1 MNTKQKLIMVVDDES
16 EIRNIIKEILIEEGY
31 TTLTA
36 GSAEEAKRLLAEYKP
51 DLVFLDIWMPDQDG
65 IELLKEWS
73 SDQTKNFPVIM
84 ISGHAT
90 IETAIEATKLGATDF
105 IEKPISIEKL
115 FNTINSA
122 FSETA
127 QEQEE
132 EDILTYIIKH
142 SKKFSD
148 IFKATITEEIKQTM
162 VFLLGEDGT
171 GKEGWAKYLHFR
183 KHRNYT
189 NFYVMQLNLLAVD
202 QKEPS
207 NFFDELDASL
217 NKLNEAEI
225 LIEGI
230 HLLDPAFQE
239 EAIKAI
245 KKNKDNGLSFY
256 ISLNDEEIM
265 SSFSFIQFQSVNIPS
280 LRRYLHDVPE
290 LLDICVQYFNKKEG
304 LAYRRFSLASQNM
317 LTKYPWPGNLKQ
329 LIDMV
334 HALLGRKDKEIINVE
349 EIEETLTLQGPKGNL
364 LIESNIMTLNMKQAR
379 RQFEKAFLT
388 RQLELVGGKISELS
402 RRVDMERTNLY
413 RKLQSLGIEYK
424 KKKQ

>member
-1 MNTKQKLIMVVDDES
+1 MVVDDES

-36 GSAEEAKRLLAEYKP
+36 ASAEDANRLLVEHRP

-115 FNTINSA
+115 FNTIDSV
-122 FSETA
+122 FLEEA
-127 QEQEE
+127 QE
-132 EDILTYIIKH
+132 EDILTYIIKQN
-142 SKKFSD
+142 KKFSD
-148 IFKATITEEIKQTM
+148 IFKATIAEEINQTM

-171 GKEGWAKYLHFR
+171 EKEGWAKYLHFR

-202 QKEPS
+202 HKEPN
-207 NFFDELDASL
+207 NFFHELDANL

-225 LIEGI
+225 FIEGI
-230 HLLDPAFQE
+230 HLLDASFQD

-245 KKNKDNGLSFY
+245 KNNKNKGLSFY
-256 ISLNDEEIM
+256 ISLNDEEMM
-265 SSFSFIQFQSVNIPS
+265 SRFSFVQSQSVNIPP

-290 LLDICVQYFNKKEG
+290 LLDLCVEYFNKKED
-304 LAYRRFSLASQNM
+304 LAYRRFSLAAQNM
-317 LTKYPWPGNLKQ
+317 LTKYPWPGNIKQ

-334 HALLGRKDKEIINVE
+334 HALLARKDKEIINVE

-364 LIESNIMTLNMKQAR
+364 LIESNIMTLSMKEAR
-379 RQFEKAFLT
+379 RQFERAFLV

-402 RRVDMERTNLY
+402 RRVEMERTNLY

-424 KKKQ
+424 KKK

>member
-36 GSAEEAKRLLAEYKP
+36 ASAEDANRLLVEHRP

-73 SDQTKNFPVIM
+73 LDQTKNFPVIM

-115 FNTINSA
+115 FNTIDSV
-122 FSETA
+122 FLEEA
-127 QEQEE
+127 QE
-132 EDILTYIIKH
+132 EDILTYIIKQN
-142 SKKFSD
+142 KKFSD
-148 IFKATITEEIKQTM
+148 IFKATIAEEINQTM

-171 GKEGWAKYLHFR
+171 EKEGWAKYLHFR

-202 QKEPS
+202 HKEPN

-225 LIEGI
+225 FIEGI
-230 HLLDPAFQE
+230 HLLDASFQD

-245 KKNKDNGLSFY
+245 KNNKDKGLSFY
-256 ISLNDEEIM
+256 ISLNDEEMM
-265 SSFSFIQFQSVNIPS
+265 SRFSFVQFQSVNIPP

-290 LLDICVQYFNKKEG
+290 LLDLCVEYFNKKED
-304 LAYRRFSLASQNM
+304 LAYRRFSLAAQNM

-334 HALLGRKDKEIINVE
+334 HALLARKDKEIINVE

-364 LIESNIMTLNMKQAR
+364 LIESNIMTLNMKEAR
-379 RQFEKAFLT
+379 RQFERAFLV

-402 RRVDMERTNLY
+402 RRVEMERTNLY

-424 KKKQ
+424 KKK

>member
-1 MNTKQKLIMVVDDES
+1 MVVDDES
-16 EIRNIIKEILIEEGY
+16 EIRNIIKEILAEEGY
-31 TTLTA
+31 KTLTA
-36 GSAEEAKRLLAEYKP
+36 ASAEEAKRLLDEHRP

-115 FNTINSA
+115 FNTIHSV
-122 FSETA
+122 FLEKT
-127 QEQEE
+127 QEQE

-162 VFLLGEDGT
+162 VFLLGEDGSE
-171 GKEGWAKYLHFR
+171 KEGWAKYLHFR

-202 QKEPS
+202 HKEPN
-207 NFFDELDASL
+207 NFFEELDASL
-217 NKLNEAEI
+217 DRLRESEI
-225 LIEGI
+225 FIEGM
-230 HLLDPAFQE
+230 HLLDAAFQD
-239 EAIKAI
+239 EAINAI
-245 KKNKDNGLSFY
+245 KKNKDNSLSFY
-256 ISLNDEEIM
+256 LSLNDEEMI
-265 SSFSFIQFQSVNIPS
+265 SRFSFMQSQSVNIPP

-290 LLDICVQYFNKKEG
+290 LLDLCVEFFNKNED
-304 LAYRRFSLASQNM
+304 LAYRRFSLAAQNM
-317 LTKYPWPGNLKQ
+317 LTKYPWPGNIKQ

-334 HALLGRKDKEIINVE
+334 HALLARKDKEIINVE

-364 LIESNIMTLNMKQAR
+364 LIESNIMTLSMKEAR
-379 RQFEKAFLT
+379 RQFEKAFLV

-402 RRVDMERTNLY
+402 RRVEMERTNLY

-424 KKKQ
+424 KKK

>member
-31 TTLTA
+31 ATLTA
-36 GSAEEAKRLLAEYKP
+36 ASAEDANRLLIEHRP

-73 SDQTKNFPVIM
+73 LDQTKTFPVIM

-115 FNTINSA
+115 FNTIDSV
-122 FSETA
+122 FLEEA
-127 QEQEE
+127 QE
-132 EDILTYIIKH
+132 EDILTYIIKQN
-142 SKKFSD
+142 KKFSD
-148 IFKATITEEIKQTM
+148 IFKATIAEEINQTM

-171 GKEGWAKYLHFR
+171 EKEGWAKYLHFR

-202 QKEPS
+202 HKEPN

-225 LIEGI
+225 FIEGI
-230 HLLDPAFQE
+230 HLLAPSFQD

-245 KKNKDNGLSFY
+245 KNNKNKGLSFY
-256 ISLNDEEIM
+256 ISLNDEEMM
-265 SSFSFIQFQSVNIPS
+265 SRFSFVQSQSVNIPP

-290 LLDICVQYFNKKEG
+290 LLDLCVEYFNKKED
-304 LAYRRFSLASQNM
+304 LAYRRFSLAAQNM

-334 HALLGRKDKEIINVE
+334 HALLARKDKEIINVE

-364 LIESNIMTLNMKQAR
+364 LIESNIMTLNMKEAR
-379 RQFEKAFLT
+379 RQFERAFLV

-402 RRVDMERTNLY
+402 RRVEMERTNLY

-424 KKKQ
+424 KKK

>member
-16 EIRNIIKEILIEEGY
+16 EIRNIIKEILVEEGY
-31 TTLTA
+31 KTLTA
-36 GSAEEAKRLLAEYKP
+36 ASAEEAKRLLDEHRP

-115 FNTINSA
+115 FNTIDSV
-122 FSETA
+122 FSERD
-127 QEQEE
+127 QGQE

-162 VFLLGEDGT
+162 VFLLGEDGSE
-171 GKEGWAKYLHFR
+171 KEGWAKYLHFR

-202 QKEPS
+202 HKEPNS
-207 NFFDELDASL
+207 FFEDLDASL
-217 NKLNEAEI
+217 DKLRESEI
-225 LIEGI
+225 FIEGM
-230 HLLDPAFQE
+230 HLLDAAFQD
-239 EAIKAI
+239 EAINAI
-245 KKNKDNGLSFY
+245 KKNKDNILSFY
-256 ISLNDEEIM
+256 ISLNDEEMI
-265 SSFSFIQFQSVNIPS
+265 SRFSFIQSQSVNIPP

-290 LLDICVQYFNKKEG
+290 LLDLCVEFFNKKED
-304 LAYRRFSLASQNM
+304 LAYRRFSLAAQNM

-334 HALLGRKDKEIINVE
+334 HALLARKDKEIINVE

-364 LIESNIMTLNMKQAR
+364 LIESNIMTLSMKEAR
-379 RQFEKAFLT
+379 RQFEKAFLV

-402 RRVDMERTNLY
+402 RRVEMERTNLY

-424 KKKQ
+424 KKK

>member
-1 MNTKQKLIMVVDDES
+1 MNTKQKLIMIVDDET

-31 TTLTA
+31 ATLTA
-36 GSAEEAKRLLAEYKP
+36 ASAEEANTLLLQHQP

-65 IELLKEWS
+65 IDLLKEWS
-73 SDQTKNFPVIM
+73 LDKTKNFPVIM

-90 IETAIEATKLGATDF
+90 IETAIDATKLGAIGF

-115 FNTINSA
+115 FDAINSA
-122 FSETA
+122 FSENT
-127 QEQEE
+127 QEQE

-148 IFKATITEEIKQTM
+148 IFKSTIREEVSQKM
-162 VFLLGEDGT
+162 VFLVGEDGS
-171 GKEGWAKYLHFR
+171 GKEGWAKYLHYR
-183 KHRNYT
+183 KYRNYI
-189 NFYVMQLNLLAVD
+189 NFYVLQLNLLAVD
-202 QKEPS
+202 QKEPV
-207 NFFDELDASL
+207 NFLNELNASL
-217 NKLNEAEI
+217 NRLRESEI
-225 LIEGI
+225 YIEGI
-230 HLLDPAFQE
+230 HLLEPSLQDK
-239 EAIKAI
+239 AIKAI
-245 KKNKDNGLSFY
+245 KNNQDDNLSFY
-256 ISLNDEEIM
+256 ISLNDKDIIN
-265 SSFSFIQFQSVNIPS
+265 SFSSMQYESIHIPP

-290 LLDICVQYFNKKEG
+290 LLDICVDFFNKKEG
-304 LAYRRFSLASQNM
+304 LNYRRFSLAAQNM
-317 LTKYPWPGNLKQ
+317 LTKYPWPGNIRQ

-364 LIESNIMTLNMKQAR
+364 LIESNVMTLSMKEAKQ
-379 RQFEKAFLT
+379 QFERAFLV

-424 KKKQ
+424 KKK

>member
-1 MNTKQKLIMVVDDES
+1 MNTKQKLIMVVDDEP

-31 TTLTA
+31 KTLTA
-36 GSAEEAKRLLAEYKP
+36 GSAEEAKRLLVEHSP

-115 FNTINSA
+115 FNTIDSV
-122 FSETA
+122 FLEEA
-127 QEQEE
+127 QE
-132 EDILTYIIKH
+132 EDILTYIIKQN
-142 SKKFSD
+142 KKFSD
-148 IFKATITEEIKQTM
+148 IFKATIAEEINQTM

-171 GKEGWAKYLHFR
+171 EKEGWAKYLHFR

-202 QKEPS
+202 HKEPN

-217 NKLNEAEI
+217 NKLKEAEI
-225 LIEGI
+225 FIEGI
-230 HLLDPAFQE
+230 HLLDASFQD

-245 KKNKDNGLSFY
+245 KNNKDKGLSFY
-256 ISLNDEEIM
+256 ISLNDEEMM
-265 SSFSFIQFQSVNIPS
+265 SRFSFVQSQSVNIPP

-290 LLDICVQYFNKKEG
+290 LLDLCVEYFNKKED
-304 LAYRRFSLASQNM
+304 LAYRRFSLAAQNM

-334 HALLGRKDKEIINVE
+334 HALLARKDKEIINVE

-364 LIESNIMTLNMKQAR
+364 LIESNIMTLNMKEAR
-379 RQFEKAFLT
+379 RQFERAFLV

-402 RRVDMERTNLY
+402 RRVEMERTNLY

-424 KKKQ
+424 KKK

>member
-1 MNTKQKLIMVVDDES
+1 MNRKQKLIMVVDDEA
-16 EIRNIIKEILIEEGY
+16 EIRNIIEEILIEEGY
-31 TTLTA
+31 KTLTA
-36 GSAEEAKRLLAEYKP
+36 ASADEAKTLLVQHRP

-73 SDQTKNFPVIM
+73 SDQTKSFPVIM

-90 IETAIEATKLGATDF
+90 IETAIEATKLGATGF

-115 FNTINSA
+115 FNTIDSV
-122 FSETA
+122 FSETTE
-127 QEQEE
+127 EQE
-132 EDILTYIIKH
+132 EDILTYIIKN

-148 IFKATITEEIKQTM
+148 IFKATITKEINQTM
-162 VFLLGEDGT
+162 IFLLGEDGT
-171 GKEGWAKYLHFR
+171 EKEGWAKYLHFR
-183 KHRNYT
+183 KYRNYT

-202 QKEPS
+202 HKEPN

-217 NKLNEAEI
+217 NKLKEAEI
-225 LIEGI
+225 FIEGI
-230 HLLDPAFQE
+230 HLLDAAFQD

-245 KKNKDNGLSFY
+245 KNNKDNGLSFY
-256 ISLNDEEIM
+256 MSLNDEEMINR
-265 SSFSFIQFQSVNIPS
+265 FSFIESQSVNIPP

-290 LLDICVQYFNKKEG
+290 LLDLCVEFFNKKED
-304 LAYRRFSLASQNM
+304 LAYRRFSLAAQNM
-317 LTKYPWPGNLKQ
+317 LTKYPWPGNIKQ

-334 HALLGRKDKEIINVE
+334 HALMARKDKEIINVE

-364 LIESNIMTLNMKQAR
+364 LIESNIMTLSMKEAR
-379 RQFEKAFLT
+379 KQFEKAFLV

-402 RRVDMERTNLY
+402 RRVEMERTNLY

-424 KKKQ
+424 KKK

>member
-16 EIRNIIKEILIEEGY
+16 EIRNIIKEILVEEGY

-36 GSAEEAKRLLAEYKP
+36 ASAEEAKRLLAEHRP

-73 SDQTKNFPVIM
+73 LDQTKTFPVIM

-115 FNTINSA
+115 FNTIDSV
-122 FSETA
+122 FLEEA
-127 QEQEE
+127 QE
-132 EDILTYIIKH
+132 EDILTYIIKQN
-142 SKKFSD
+142 KKFSD
-148 IFKATITEEIKQTM
+148 IFKATIAEEINQTM

-171 GKEGWAKYLHFR
+171 EKEGWAKYLHFR
-183 KHRNYT
+183 KYRNYT

-202 QKEPS
+202 HQEPN
-207 NFFDELDASL
+207 NFFDELGASL
-217 NKLNEAEI
+217 NNLNEAEI
-225 LIEGI
+225 FIEGI
-230 HLLDPAFQE
+230 HLLDASFQD

-245 KKNKDNGLSFY
+245 KNNKNKGLSFY
-256 ISLNDEEIM
+256 ISLNDEEMM
-265 SSFSFIQFQSVNIPS
+265 SRFSFVQSQSVNIPP

-290 LLDICVQYFNKKEG
+290 LLDLCVEYFNKKED
-304 LAYRRFSLASQNM
+304 LAYRRFSLAAQNM

-334 HALLGRKDKEIINVE
+334 HALLARKDKEIINVE

-364 LIESNIMTLNMKQAR
+364 LIESNIMTLNMKEAR
-379 RQFEKAFLT
+379 RQFERAFLV

-402 RRVDMERTNLY
+402 RRVEMERTNLY

-424 KKKQ
+424 KKK

>member
-16 EIRNIIKEILIEEGY
+16 EIRNIIKEILIEESY
-31 TTLTA
+31 KTLTA
-36 GSAEEAKRLLAEYKP
+36 ESAEEAKRLLDQHRP

-115 FNTINSA
+115 FNTIDSV
-122 FSETA
+122 FLEKT
-127 QEQEE
+127 QEQE

-162 VFLLGEDGT
+162 VFLLGEDGSE
-171 GKEGWAKYLHFR
+171 KEGWAKYLHFR

-202 QKEPS
+202 HKEPNS
-207 NFFDELDASL
+207 FFEELDASL
-217 NKLNEAEI
+217 NKLSEAEI
-225 LIEGI
+225 FIEGM
-230 HLLDPAFQE
+230 HLLDAAFQN

-245 KKNKDNGLSFY
+245 KKNKDNILSFY
-256 ISLNDEEIM
+256 ISLNDEEMI
-265 SSFSFIQFQSVNIPS
+265 SRFSFIQSQSVNIPP

-290 LLDICVQYFNKKEG
+290 LLDLCVEFFNKKEA
-304 LAYRRFSLASQNM
+304 LAYRRFSLAAQNM
-317 LTKYPWPGNLKQ
+317 LTKYPWPGNIKQ

-334 HALLGRKDKEIINVE
+334 HALLARKDKEIINVE

-364 LIESNIMTLNMKQAR
+364 LIESNIMTLSMKEAR
-379 RQFEKAFLT
+379 RQFEKAFLV

-402 RRVDMERTNLY
+402 RRVEMERTNLY

-424 KKKQ
+424 KKK

>member
-16 EIRNIIKEILIEEGY
+16 EIRNIIKEILAEEGY
-31 TTLTA
+31 KTLTA
-36 GSAEEAKRLLAEYKP
+36 ASAEEAKRLLDEHRP

-115 FNTINSA
+115 FNTIDSV
-122 FSETA
+122 FLEKT
-127 QEQEE
+127 QEQE

-162 VFLLGEDGT
+162 VFLLGEDGSE
-171 GKEGWAKYLHFR
+171 KEGWAKYLHFR

-202 QKEPS
+202 HKEPN
-207 NFFDELDASL
+207 NFFEELDATL
-217 NKLNEAEI
+217 NKLREAEI
-225 LIEGI
+225 FIEGM
-230 HLLDPAFQE
+230 HLLDAAFQD
-239 EAIKAI
+239 EAINAI
-245 KKNKDNGLSFY
+245 KKNKDNTLIFY
-256 ISLNDEEIM
+256 ISLNDEEMI
-265 SSFSFIQFQSVNIPS
+265 SRFSFIQSQSVNIPP

-290 LLDICVQYFNKKEG
+290 LLDLCVEFFNKKEA
-304 LAYRRFSLASQNM
+304 LAYRRFSLAAQNM
-317 LTKYPWPGNLKQ
+317 LTKYPWPGNIKQ

-334 HALLGRKDKEIINVE
+334 HALLARKDKEIINVE

-364 LIESNIMTLNMKQAR
+364 LIESNIMTLSMKEAR
-379 RQFEKAFLT
+379 RQFEKAFLV

-402 RRVDMERTNLY
+402 RRVEMERTNLY

-424 KKKQ
+424 KKK

>member
-16 EIRNIIKEILIEEGY
+16 EIRNIIKEILVEEGY

-36 GSAEEAKRLLAEYKP
+36 ASAEEAKRLLAEHRP

-73 SDQTKNFPVIM
+73 LDQTKTFPVIM

-90 IETAIEATKLGATDF
+90 IETAIEATKLGATAF

-115 FNTINSA
+115 FNTIDSV
-122 FSETA
+122 FLEEA
-127 QEQEE
+127 QE
-132 EDILTYIIKH
+132 EDILTYIIKQN
-142 SKKFSD
+142 KKFSD
-148 IFKATITEEIKQTM
+148 IFKATIAEEINQTM

-171 GKEGWAKYLHFR
+171 EKEGWAKYLHFR

-202 QKEPS
+202 HKEPN

-225 LIEGI
+225 FIEGI
-230 HLLDPAFQE
+230 HLLDASFQD

-245 KKNKDNGLSFY
+245 KNNKDKGLSFY
-256 ISLNDEEIM
+256 ISLNDEEMM
-265 SSFSFIQFQSVNIPS
+265 SRFSFAQFQSVNIPP

-290 LLDICVQYFNKKEG
+290 LLDLCVEYFNKKED
-304 LAYRRFSLASQNM
+304 LAYRRFSLAAQNM

-334 HALLGRKDKEIINVE
+334 HALLARKDKEIINVE

-364 LIESNIMTLNMKQAR
+364 LIESNIMTLNMKEAR
-379 RQFEKAFLT
+379 RQFERAFLV

-402 RRVDMERTNLY
+402 RRVEMERTNLY

-424 KKKQ
+424 KKK

>member
-1 MNTKQKLIMVVDDES
+1 MVVDDES
-16 EIRNIIKEILIEEGY
+16 DIRNIIKEILIDEGY
-31 TTLTA
+31 KTITA
-36 GSAEEAKRLLAEYKP
+36 ASAEEANRLLLQHKP

-105 IEKPISIEKL
+105 IEKPVSIEKL
-115 FNTINSA
+115 FNTINSV

-127 QEQEE
+127 QEQE

-148 IFKATITEEIKQTM
+148 IFKSTITEEINRTT
-162 VFLLGEDGT
+162 VFLFGEDGT
-171 GKEGWAKYLHFR
+171 EKESWAKYLHFR
-183 KHRNYT
+183 KYRNYS

-202 QKEPS
+202 HKEPH
-207 NFFDELDASL
+207 NFFNELDSSL
-217 NKLNEAEI
+217 NNLKEAEI
-225 LIEGI
+225 FIEGL
-230 HLLDPAFQE
+230 HLLDHFFQD

-256 ISLNDEEIM
+256 ISLNDEETM
-265 SSFSFIQFQSVNIPS
+265 KSFSFIESQSVNIPS

-290 LLDICVQYFNKKEG
+290 LLDLCVEYFNKKED
-304 LAYRRFSLASQNM
+304 LTYRRFSLAAQNM
-317 LTKYPWPGNLKQ
+317 LTKYPWPGNIRQ

-334 HALLGRKDKEIINVE
+334 HALLVRRDKEIINVE

-364 LIESNIMTLNMKQAR
+364 LIESNIMTLSMKEAKQ
-379 RQFEKAFLT
+379 QFERAFLV

-424 KKKQ
+424 KKK

>member
-1 MNTKQKLIMVVDDES
+1 MNRKQKLILVVDDEL

-31 TTLTA
+31 KTLTA
-36 GSAEEAKRLLAEYKP
+36 ASAEEAKRLLVEHSP
-51 DLVFLDIWMPDQDG
+51 DLVFLDIWMPDKDG

-73 SDQTKNFPVIM
+73 LDQTKNFPVIM

-115 FNTINSA
+115 FNTIDSV
-122 FSETA
+122 FSEKA
-127 QEQEE
+127 QEQE

-142 SKKFSD
+142 NKKFSD
-148 IFKATITEEIKQTM
+148 IFKATMTEEINQTM

-171 GKEGWAKYLHFR
+171 EKEGWAKYLHFK
-183 KHRNYT
+183 KHKNYT

-202 QKEPS
+202 HKEPN
-207 NFFDELDASL
+207 NFFDELNASL
-217 NKLNEAEI
+217 NNLKEAEI
-225 LIEGI
+225 FIEGI
-230 HLLDPAFQE
+230 HLLDAAFQD

-245 KKNKDNGLSFY
+245 KNNRNNGLSFY
-256 ISLNDEEIM
+256 LSLNDEEM
-265 SSFSFIQFQSVNIPS
+265 TSSFSFIQSQSVNIPP

-290 LLDICVQYFNKKEG
+290 LLDLCVEFFNKKEG
-304 LAYRRFSLASQNM
+304 LTYRRFSLAAQNM

-334 HALLGRKDKEIINVE
+334 HALLARKDKEIINVE

-364 LIESNIMTLNMKQAR
+364 LIESNIMTLSMKEAR
-379 RQFEKAFLT
+379 KQFEKAFLV

-402 RRVDMERTNLY
+402 RRVEMERTNLY

-424 KKKQ
+424 KKK